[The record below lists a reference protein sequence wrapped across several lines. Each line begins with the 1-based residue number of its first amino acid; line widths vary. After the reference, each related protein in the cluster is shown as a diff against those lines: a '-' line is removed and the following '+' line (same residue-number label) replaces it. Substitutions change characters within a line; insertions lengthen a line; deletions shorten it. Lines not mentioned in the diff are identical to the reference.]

1 MYTFYNNSGSK
12 IENSQEFLKYYSYRY
27 SKLYPDLKTEEK
39 IKQLLCPDHTELST
53 EDIQE
58 ILCWKIPATKKPN
71 STKVIITRFPSR
83 IIDAYE
89 IKKCIPSTKHVTDN
103 AVIDLLTKLTSIK
116 YIGPVY
122 AITIL
127 YFVTHGEFPIYDRF
141 AHIALKKIC
150 ENTAFHDLIS
160 QKYLDN
166 EFHKTRTVKTWYN
179 EYKNNYIQRLKD
191 IFGDEYISNREI
203 DRALWTYGH
212 LFNDTKA
219 NKSRNR

>member
-12 IENSQEFLKYYSYRY
+12 IENSQEFLKYYSSRY

-103 AVIDLLTKLTSIK
+103 AVID
-116 YIGPVY
+116 Y
-122 AITIL
+122 
-127 YFVTHGEFPIYDRF
+127 
-141 AHIALKKIC
+141 
-150 ENTAFHDLIS
+150 
-160 QKYLDN
+160 
-166 EFHKTRTVKTWYN
+166 
-179 EYKNNYIQRLKD
+179 
-191 IFGDEYISNREI
+191 
-203 DRALWTYGH
+203 
-212 LFNDTKA
+212 
-219 NKSRNR
+219 